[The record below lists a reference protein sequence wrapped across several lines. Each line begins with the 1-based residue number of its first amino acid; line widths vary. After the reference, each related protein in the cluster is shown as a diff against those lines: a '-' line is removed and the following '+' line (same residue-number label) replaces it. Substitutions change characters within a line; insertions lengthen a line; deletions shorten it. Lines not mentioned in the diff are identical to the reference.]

1 MRLRVLLLVSV
12 LLNAA
17 MVTALVSFYKSISTI
32 GTVATSASTAIV
44 TTPSYRTNT
53 VVRRENFTWDEIE
66 SSDFQTYIANLRRI
80 GCPEPTIRDII
91 VTEVNALFEK
101 RRALEIITPEQQ
113 WWRVDPDPAVAKAA
127 AEDLDAL
134 EKERRALLTELL
146 GPNWDTSRISQ
157 LADFN
162 RYLDGPV
169 LGKLPLE
176 TKEAIRQIE
185 ARGVERRQAYLAA
198 QQAGGNSPDA
208 RELARLRQE
217 TRGEMGKILNPAQLE
232 EYLLRY
238 SYNGQNL
245 REETR
250 GLGISPDEFRK
261 IFRARDEID
270 QQIQLHFGGDDAA
283 SAKARVELEGKRE
296 AAVKEALGP
305 ERYDL
310 YRYVQDPLFR
320 QAQAVVEEVG
330 AKPEAVLHIYEVNQ
344 AADEER
350 RRLRSDAS
358 LSTEQ
363 RTAALERM
371 VLEKEEALRKIL
383 GTDAYE
389 QYRTGRDEADA
400 GR

>member
-1 MRLRVLLLVSV
+1 MRVRVLLLVSV

-17 MVTALVSFYKSISTI
+17 LALALVLFLKTHPTNSAISTNALP
-32 GTVATSASTAIV
+32 VLTAAPI
-44 TTPSYRTNT
+44 YRTNT

-66 SSDFQTYIANLRRI
+66 SSDFKTYIVNLRRI

-91 VTEVNALFEK
+91 VTEVNALFER
-101 RRALEIITPEQQ
+101 RRALEIVTPEQQ
-113 WWRVDPDPAVAKAA
+113 WWRADPDPAVAKAA
-127 AEDLDAL
+127 GEQLGAL

-162 RYLDGPV
+162 LYLDGPV
-169 LGKLPLE
+169 LGKLPPE

-185 ARGVERRQAYLAA
+185 ANGAQRRHAYL
-198 QQAGGNSPDA
+198 NSQREDKSPEA

-217 TRGEMGKILNPAQLE
+217 NRAELSKVLNPTELE

-238 SYNGQNL
+238 SYNAQNL

-250 GLGISPDEFRK
+250 GLGISADEFRK

-270 QQIQLHFGGDDAA
+270 QDIQLHFEGDDSA
-283 SAKARVELEGKRE
+283 SASARTELERKRE
-296 AAVKEALGP
+296 AAVKEAIGP
-305 ERYDL
+305 ERYQL

-330 AKPEAVLHIYEVNQ
+330 AKPEAVLHLYQVNQ

-350 RRLRSDAS
+350 RRLRSDPS
-358 LSTEQ
+358 LTTEQ
-363 RTAALERM
+363 RTAAIERM
-371 VLEKEEALRKIL
+371 VLEKEQALRKIL
-383 GTDAYE
+383 GNDAYE
-389 QYRTGRDEADA
+389 QYRTGRDESDA